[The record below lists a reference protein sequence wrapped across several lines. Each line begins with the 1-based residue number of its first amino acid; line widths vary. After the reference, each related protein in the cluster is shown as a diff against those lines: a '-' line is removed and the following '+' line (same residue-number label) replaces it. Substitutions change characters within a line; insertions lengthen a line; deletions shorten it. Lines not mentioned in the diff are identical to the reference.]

1 MIKSNISL
9 NYLRKLFIKVKNV
22 LLVAHPSPDIDCL
35 SAMKVIKKILNDY
48 FYKKVTLY
56 SKDPLNKNF
65 IEIFNF
71 KENEVINKINL
82 EDFISKF
89 DCIIAI
95 ETGNYKRFLEALN
108 LESNNYEEIL
118 KDKIILNFDHHA
130 SNDLFGSYYYVDTDA
145 CSINEALYDII
156 VDTEINIDEEIAK
169 YIVMGIISDTG
180 GLKYSSLISKSL
192 KILSELRNLVNW
204 SEIFYN
210 INKKSINEYKILSV
224 FYDRLKIEE
233 KIAYSYIL
241 KSDLEKFNLN
251 LEDVNNIIENVDYLS
266 EVEIYFSVI
275 ELQENKTKVS
285 LRSRNIPIRKIA
297 EDFGGGG
304 HNLAAGFR
312 IKKDPFQTID
322 TLLPIL
328 KDTLKN
334 GVF

>member
-56 SKDPLNKNF
+56 SKDLLNKNF

-108 LESNNYEEIL
+108 LENNNYEEIL

-180 GLKYSSLISKSL
+180 GLKYSSLTSKSL

-204 SEIFYN
+204 SEIFYK

-322 TLLPIL
+322 ILLPIL

-334 GVF
+334 SVF